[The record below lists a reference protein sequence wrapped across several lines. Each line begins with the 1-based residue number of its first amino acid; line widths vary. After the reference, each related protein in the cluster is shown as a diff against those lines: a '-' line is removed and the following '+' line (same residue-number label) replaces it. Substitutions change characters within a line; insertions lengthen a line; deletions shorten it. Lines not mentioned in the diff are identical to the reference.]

1 MPSSEIYGPYPIL
14 ERPVTI
20 FSFPE
25 IFITPLK
32 TTIKE
37 GIARSMIERM
47 LFVLFVM
54 FEKFKQQISKTYF
67 TFDSGF
73 QKESAFL
80 QETISEGER

>member
-1 MPSSEIYGPYPIL
+1 
-14 ERPVTI
+14 
-20 FSFPE
+20 
-25 IFITPLK
+25 
-32 TTIKE
+32 
-37 GIARSMIERM
+37 
-47 LFVLFVM
+47 M